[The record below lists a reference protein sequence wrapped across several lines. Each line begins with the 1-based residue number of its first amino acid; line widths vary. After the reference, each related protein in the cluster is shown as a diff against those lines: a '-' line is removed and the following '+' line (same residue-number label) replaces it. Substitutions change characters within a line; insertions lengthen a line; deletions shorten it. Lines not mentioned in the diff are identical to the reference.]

1 MLKEKGVRTD
11 RYSYVVQKDGNY
23 LLFDNIKDPY
33 QQTSLTLEEIPENR
47 LSFKT
52 ELGNWLKVSED
63 TWAKERKFANRINY

>member
-47 LSFKT
+47 LSF
-52 ELGNWLKVSED
+52 
-63 TWAKERKFANRINY
+63 

>member
-1 MLKEKGVRTD
+1 MFTS
-11 RYSYVVQKDGNY
+11 YSIVVQKDGNY

-33 QQTSLTLEEIPENR
+33 QQTSLTLEEIPEKQAEF
-47 LSFKT
+47 LKT